1 MTPKAPV
8 QPRFQLDLRAWAS
21 PLIIP
26 LEKTI
31 SHAGFKEIFGSR
43 LPLPKSQP
51 SLTTAIDGRF
61 TGLHPGDR
69 RRPPSDVNPGQTP
82 LLQDER
88 LTATGLRWAMS
99 AQHTECRL
107 LRFGSGCGLSPAPY
121 WSCSYCPRY
130 LHSSRGLG
138 GHVRWRQCRVE
149 EHGSDGRPHVLCRVG
164 DSRYRGPEVTSS
176 WLLRR
181 AGRSPP
187 RVIGSRHITPL
198 PKEGTG
204 RVLTGR

>member
-1 MTPKAPV
+1 MSSSTSAGSPGPASPVGLIDHVPPVMHFAGSDHCGDGFVVMLLGILLASNCPLVEKLNKAPPVPSQLPMSAELVAAMGSGPQRGVLTHRSAALHRYGPPIAASATHAVTDSAMKPQRSSLMTPKAPV

-69 RRPPSDVNPGQTP
+69 RRPP
-82 LLQDER
+82 
-88 LTATGLRWAMS
+88 
-99 AQHTECRL
+99 
-107 LRFGSGCGLSPAPY
+107 
-121 WSCSYCPRY
+121 
-130 LHSSRGLG
+130 
-138 GHVRWRQCRVE
+138 
-149 EHGSDGRPHVLCRVG
+149 
-164 DSRYRGPEVTSS
+164 
-176 WLLRR
+176 LRR
-181 AGRSPP
+181 EPLGKP
-187 RVIGSRHITPL
+187 RCCKTNV
-198 PKEGTG
+198 
-204 RVLTGR
+204 